1 MFFAILG
8 VCQSWREAYIDY
20 LNWIKPKIGLM
31 PIWGFSKRK
40 LNVYGFLSYLAE
52 DDRRF
57 RSATT
62 IYVPCGKGKAERLLY
77 RDVKARCPAMTK
89 LIHRSWLMVNGDV
102 EYVREGQ
109 GRHKCYCV
117 FKGETAW
124 IKYVGMRK
132 V

>member
-1 MFFAILG
+1 MA
-8 VCQSWREAYIDY
+8 V
-20 LNWIKPKIGLM
+20 
-31 PIWGFSKRK
+31 
-40 LNVYGFLSYLAE
+40 
-52 DDRRF
+52 DDRF

-62 IYVPCGKGKAERLLY
+62 IYVPCGKAERLLY
-77 RDVKARCPAMTK
+77 RDVKARCPAMMK
-89 LIHRSWLMVNGDV
+89 LIPRTWLMVNDI
-102 EYVREGQ
+102 YVREDQ

>member
-1 MFFAILG
+1 M
-8 VCQSWREAYIDY
+8 
-20 LNWIKPKIGLM
+20 
-31 PIWGFSKRK
+31 
-40 LNVYGFLSYLAE
+40 AE

-109 GRHKCYCV
+109 GRHQCYCV
-117 FKGETAW
+117 YKHDKEYIKGETAW
-124 IKYVGMRK
+124 IKYSWDGKYKK
-132 V
+132 VQEQQLVQLEALVPERWQTKPTNFYRG